1 MKLAALLL
9 TSIGCC
15 GDALG
20 QLPWTREQMAAD
32 LDEIAASVSENWAY
46 FESHRDRFGID
57 IERLRVEAHQE
68 LPSVESIDDYAGVIR
83 RFTAGL
89 RDGHAWS
96 SVPGESLPPLRR
108 LPFDLIDGVEGLIV
122 SAIADDTEAPNVGDV
137 LTRVAGREVD
147 EWIAQCER
155 EVNASTPGM
164 RRASAIARAIET
176 SSARVECEFL
186 RRDGSSETL
195 VIDTIRNGA
204 RIGKSPPENWSVTWL
219 EDDIAMLHLSS
230 FAVPRWAEWLNAKP
244 EEREPF
250 LREGKARIEAIIDE
264 LNAKRTKALMI
275 DLRGNGGGTDA
286 LGIHLAERLLDG
298 AFSYFLLSA
307 KSDGAWR
314 QPGGLTY
321 GEGQHA
327 RFLGELVL
335 LVDSRS
341 FSTTDNFARCIDDL
355 HPACTIVGRP
365 SGGGTG
371 APRPLVETTHTKT
384 VVGACSMR
392 VFGPRGAYIEGRGTI
407 PDVLVSWTIEDVME
421 MRDPDVEAGRN
432 AITK

>member
-1 MKLAALLL
+1 MKLATLLM
-9 TSIGCC
+9 TAIGCC

-20 QLPWTREQMAAD
+20 QLPWTQEQMATD
-32 LDEIAASVSENWAY
+32 LDEIAAAVNENWAY
-46 FESHRDRFGID
+46 IESHRDRFGID
-57 IERLRVEAHQE
+57 VEKLRLDAHQE
-68 LPSVESIDDYAGVIR
+68 LTRVESIDDYAGVIR
-83 RFTAGL
+83 RFAAGL

-108 LPFDLIDGVEGLIV
+108 LPFDVIDGAEGLIV
-122 SAIADDTEAPNVGDV
+122 SGIADDLEAPDVGDV
-137 LTRVAGREVD
+137 LTSVAGRGVD
-147 EWIAQCER
+147 EWITQYER
-155 EVNASTPGM
+155 ELNASTPGM
-164 RRASAIARAIET
+164 RRALAIARAIET

-186 RRDGSSETL
+186 RRDGDRETL
-195 VIDTIRNGA
+195 VVDTLRNGV
-204 RIGKSPPENWSVTWL
+204 RIGKSPPENWSVSWL
-219 EDDIAMLHLSS
+219 EDDVAMLHLSS
-230 FAVPRWAEWLNAKP
+230 FAMPRWSEWLAAKP

-250 LREGKARIEAIIDE
+250 LREGKARIEAIIEE
-264 LNAKRTKALMI
+264 LNAKRAKALVI

-314 QPGGLTY
+314 QPSGLTY
-321 GEGQHA
+321 GESPHP

-371 APRPLVETTHTKT
+371 APRPLIETTHTKT
-384 VVGACSMR
+384 VVGACTMR
-392 VFGPRGAYIEGRGTI
+392 VFGPRGAYTEGRGTI
-407 PDVLVSWTIEDVME
+407 PDVVVSWTRQDVIDG
-421 MRDPDVEAGRN
+421 RDPDLEAGRN